1 MIKKLNEI
9 ELLENYGLDKNHMQ
23 RVSILA
29 CLIFDKLN
37 DVLFFYNDKHREYL
51 KIASML
57 HDIGY
62 YRGSKKHNKNSCK
75 IIKENLIGFDEDEC
89 LIIGNIAR
97 YHRGKM
103 PDKKKHRDYSLCD
116 KNTKKIIKNLSAI
129 LKIADGL
136 DCLHDDIIKNIKIK
150 INKNYKIIKFYIKV
164 YNKLLTS
171 KLLKNLLKKKDLF
184 ENVYKIQVIFY
195 IN

>member
-1 MIKKLNEI
+1 MNEI
-9 ELLENYGLDKNHMQ
+9 ELLENYGLDKKHMQ

-37 DVLFFYNDKHREYL
+37 GFFFFYNDKHREYL

-62 YRGSKKHNKNSCK
+62 YKGNKKHNKNSCK
-75 IIKENLIGFDEDEC
+75 IIKENLIGFDENEC

-97 YHRGKM
+97 YHRGKI
-103 PDKKKHRDYSLCD
+103 PDKNKHKDYSLCD
-116 KNTKKIIKNLSAI
+116 KNTRKIIKNLSAI

-136 DCLHDDIIKNIKIK
+136 DCFDKDNVDNIEIKIDK
-150 INKNYKIIKFYIKV
+150 KYKILNFYIKT
-164 YNKLLTS
+164 KD
-171 KLLKNLLKKKDLF
+171 KNLTFKHFKCLINKKDLF
-184 ENVYKIQVIFY
+184 EDTYKIQVVFY